1 MSDRDE
7 VRKLAEEILRLAGP
21 TTHLNYPAQLDK
33 AERRLLAFLAQREA
47 TDWQSEYV
55 KVVARYD
62 DVVTAIQAQL
72 HRALGEG
79 ARLREA
85 LSLVAPITAEALSA
99 SPLSERAGAVIGD
112 SLACHDAGLSFS
124 SEDSEELVWKWK
136 DSVAKLSH
144 ELSFGGQ
151 R

>member
-7 VRKLAEEILRLAGP
+7 VRGLAREILRLAGP
-21 TTHLNYPAQLDK
+21 TTHLNYPAQLDD

-47 TDWQSEYV
+47 
-55 KVVARYD
+55 AL
-62 DVVTAIQAQL
+62 QAQL

-99 SPLSERAGAVIGD
+99 SPLSERAGAVLAAALKWRSAREKAYD
-112 SLACHDAGLSFS
+112 SLLSPEIADARYEYEAAVDALRA
-124 SEDSEELVWKWK
+124 EL
-136 DSVAKLSH
+136 DQPAPGGAK
-144 ELSFGGQ
+144 E
-151 R
+151 